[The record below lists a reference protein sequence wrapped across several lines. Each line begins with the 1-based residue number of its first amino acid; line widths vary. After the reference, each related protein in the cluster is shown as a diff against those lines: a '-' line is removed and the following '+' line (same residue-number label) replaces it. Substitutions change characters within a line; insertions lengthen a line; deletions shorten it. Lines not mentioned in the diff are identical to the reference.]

1 MAELEIGRRPLAAV
15 VISRVFDLGI
25 FVLGAPLA
33 MWVLVSIVIPAV
45 AALGE
50 NGTARFVTYLEGLQQ
65 WEQRQAAVATPRLA
79 WGDHELLVAAWPYA
93 AALATVQHLVPEPG
107 AAGASFTAGG
117 DGASDRVTRSLGQ
130 RFSAWL
136 ERSFY
141 PVQRAWGTLFLTR
154 GWYALQLLLLAVPAA
169 FLAFFLGEYAA
180 RRAQEQG
187 RSPNGLRFQAWLNTC
202 RMALAGVPF
211 VMALPAALP
220 TVPTLLVCYLLA
232 LFALCRARA
241 YFVDV

>member
-1 MAELEIGRRPLAAV
+1 MAESENGRRPLAAV
-15 VISRVFDLGI
+15 LISRMLDLGI

-65 WEQRQAAVATPRLA
+65 WEQRQAAVATPRVA
-79 WGDHELLVAAWPYA
+79 WGDRELLVAAWPYA
-93 AALATVQHLVPEPG
+93 AALATVQHLVPDPG
-107 AAGASFTAGG
+107 AAGAFPVSGVGG
-117 DGASDRVTRSLGQ
+117 GDRVTRSLGQ
-130 RFSAWL
+130 RFSAWV
-136 ERSFY
+136 EVSFY

-202 RMALAGVPF
+202 RTALAGVPF
-211 VMALPAALP
+211 AMALPAALP
-220 TVPTLLVCYLLA
+220 TVPTLLCCYLLA
-232 LFALCRARA
+232 LFALSRARA